1 MIAQLP
7 RQDDATRFDS
17 VAAVFAVD
25 LNQHIVSTTP
35 AADAILARQT
45 HEAAPCYEVM
55 RALDRRNAARCRAD
69 CTEVVAA
76 RRGWTPRGSAL
87 WDAACLQPRTVTTL
101 VEAREGVPPVIIHIL
116 GDAEPLPAVPAAD
129 LLPGGL
135 TRRQVEILR
144 LLARGTT
151 PRAIAFALGVSP
163 VTVRN
168 HIQTAMERLG
178 AHSRLEAVMLASR
191 TGILS

>member
-7 RQDDATRFDS
+7 GQDEATRFDS
-17 VAAVFAVD
+17 VAAAFAVD
-25 LNQHIVSTTP
+25 LAQQIVCSTP
-35 AADAILARQT
+35 AADAILGRRPHDAT
-45 HEAAPCYEVM
+45 PCYEVM
-55 RALDRRNAARCRAD
+55 RTLDQRNAARCRAD

-87 WDAACLQPRTVTTL
+87 WDAACLQPRSVTTL
-101 VEAREGVPPVIIHIL
+101 VEAREGAPPVIIHIV
-116 GDAEPLPAVPAAD
+116 GAAEPMPPAPPTD

-151 PRAIAFALGVSP
+151 PRAIALALGVSP

-191 TGILS
+191 SGILS

>member
-7 RQDDATRFDS
+7 RPDEATRFDS
-17 VAAVFAVD
+17 VAPVFAVD
-25 LNQHIVSTTP
+25 LDQRIVCSTP
-35 AADAILARQT
+35 AADAILGRG
-45 HEAAPCYEVM
+45 PRDSLSCYDIM
-55 RALDRRNAARCRAD
+55 RSLDPRNATRCRAD

-76 RRGWTPRGSAL
+76 RRGWTPRGSTL
-87 WDAACLQPRTVTTL
+87 WDAACLRPRTVTTL

-116 GDAEPLPAVPAAD
+116 GQAEPIPPTPDSEPLAS
-129 LLPGGL
+129 GL

-151 PRAIAFALGVSP
+151 PRAIALALGVSP